1 MFGRGIK
8 LFRVLGIQISVDYT
22 WFIIFVF
29 FAWTLAY
36 GYFPYMNPGLDR
48 RVYLGM
54 GFFSSLALFACVL
67 IHELSHSYTSNRLGL
82 EIKEITL
89 FIFGGV
95 AQLTREPDRASDE
108 LKIAVAGPI
117 ASGVLAGL
125 FYVAWRLIDPEAH
138 VVASAI
144 VKYLAIINLVLLV
157 FNLIPGFPLDGGR
170 VLRAI
175 WWWKTGDFEKAT
187 RLTSRMG
194 KLFALFLIITGFMR
208 IFTGNFIG
216 GLWSVIIGL
225 FLQQAAESGYRQVV
239 MKIALEGVKVRDIMA
254 RDVVSMDASE
264 TVATAVDKYF
274 LPHHFVSF
282 PVLSDSKVVGLLT
295 LNNVRAVAR
304 DEWETTS
311 VRDVMHG
318 IEETDVLSPDDAAEG
333 VLGRMTGENLG
344 RFPVVERGVLVGIVT
359 RRDIM
364 RVMQFKTELKR

>member
-1 MFGRGIK
+1 MLGRGIK

-22 WFIIFVF
+22 WFIIFIF

-144 VKYLAIINLVLLV
+144 VKYLAIINLVLLI

-175 WWWKTGDFEKAT
+175 WWWKTGDFERAT
-187 RLTSRMG
+187 RLTSRIG

-216 GLWSVIIGL
+216 GLWSVLIGV

-239 MKIALEGVKVRDIMA
+239 MKLALEGVKVRDIMA

-264 TVATAVDKYF
+264 TVATAVERYF
-274 LPHHFVSF
+274 LPHHYVSF
-282 PVLSDSKVVGLLT
+282 PVLSDSRVVGLLT
-295 LNNVRAVAR
+295 LNNVRAVPK

-318 IEETDVLSPDDAAEG
+318 IEATDVLSPDDAAEG
-333 VLGRMTGENLG
+333 VLGRMTGDNLG
-344 RFPVVERGVLVGIVT
+344 RFPVVEDGELKGIVT